1 MDLKETLG
9 ANMTTTYLQWKTYE
23 NILEIKIWTQSHGGL
38 VQMIFLFNWVN
49 FSLQPFIFQGCFLS
63 VGRNATSIHQS
74 WWMYPCVYVRLPSC
88 GFTGSR
94 LPFPHRKTQP
104 QFQDGIFL
112 VKGLRNFD
120 VKIAGHPKAVVQKY
134 IRNLM
139 EKPGKNQLPYL
150 FVGNRI
156 FKDGS

>member
-1 MDLKETLG
+1 
-9 ANMTTTYLQWKTYE
+9 
-23 NILEIKIWTQSHGGL
+23 
-38 VQMIFLFNWVN
+38 MIFLFNWVM

-63 VGRNATSIHQS
+63 VGRNATSIMVDVPIAQK
-74 WWMYPCVYVRLPSC
+74 RQ
-88 GFTGSR
+88 TTRSR
-94 LPFPHRKTQP
+94 QRVHGYLFPTANFP

-139 EKPGKNQLPYL
+139 EKPGKKSTSLS
-150 FVGNRI
+150 FCWNRI

>member
-1 MDLKETLG
+1 MNPKSWRFSSDDFSVQLG
-9 ANMTTTYLQWKTYE
+9 E
-23 NILEIKIWTQSHGGL
+23 
-38 VQMIFLFNWVN
+38 
-49 FSLQPFIFQGCFLS
+49 FSLAAVSFPGLFPFCGKKCNI
-63 VGRNATSIHQS
+63 NPSI
-74 WWMYPCVYVRLPSC
+74 MVDVPKYVYVRLPVAGN
-88 GFTGSR
+88 GFTK
-94 LPFPHRKTQP
+94 LFPTANFP

-139 EKPGKNQLPYL
+139 EKPGKKSTSLS
-150 FVGNRI
+150 FCWNRI